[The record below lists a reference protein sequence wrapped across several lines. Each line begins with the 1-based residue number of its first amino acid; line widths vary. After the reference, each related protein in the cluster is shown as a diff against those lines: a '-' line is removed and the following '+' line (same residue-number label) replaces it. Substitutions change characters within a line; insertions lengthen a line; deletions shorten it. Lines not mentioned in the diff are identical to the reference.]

1 MMLGLDFDNTII
13 RYDELFHKVALE
25 KKRVPGS
32 LPADKNAIRN
42 YLYRQHLEDEWTRV
56 QGEVYGARINE
67 ARPFDGMLETLRSFK
82 EANIKMCLVSHKTRT
97 PYLGPNYDLHQAAL
111 DWLTRQ
117 GFFDDQGLCW
127 EEGHVFFESTKEAKV
142 RQIVSLGCTHYIDD
156 LPEILKMLPD
166 RITKILFAPKNKRK
180 EQNGWLVLRSWKD
193 LPRLIL

>member
-1 MMLGLDFDNTII
+1 M
-13 RYDELFHKVALE
+13 KV
-25 KKRVPGS
+25 
-32 LPADKNAIRN
+32 
-42 YLYRQHLEDEWTRV
+42 
-56 QGEVYGARINE
+56 
-67 ARPFDGMLETLRSFK
+67 
-82 EANIKMCLVSHKTRT
+82 
-97 PYLGPNYDLHQAAL
+97 
-111 DWLTRQ
+111 
-117 GFFDDQGLCW
+117 

>member
-82 EANIKMCLVSHKTRT
+82 EANI
-97 PYLGPNYDLHQAAL
+97 N
-111 DWLTRQ
+111 
-117 GFFDDQGLCW
+117 F
-127 EEGHVFFESTKEAKV
+127 
-142 RQIVSLGCTHYIDD
+142 
-156 LPEILKMLPD
+156 
-166 RITKILFAPKNKRK
+166 N
-180 EQNGWLVLRSWKD
+180 
-193 LPRLIL
+193 